1 MKRSHELLNTTE
13 EINTFVIVHQ
23 VLDELCATIEE
34 NLSEKKKP
42 RALSKST
49 KKFTRRVFDLRKRV
63 GELKGCSLDESS
75 SFYVPHWSLTTE
87 HVVSLKN
94 KPKENVKI
102 MLNMVQLV
110 RDLLKE
116 TFYKVSNPYVGK
128 TCDLSA
134 RFKRH
139 QTVKQKENHVL
150 ILVSLLRIQFNEIP
164 EEDNDK
170 YGMDTDSLTLLYEK
184 MLIREMNNEGV
195 KLFDDNT
202 EAGGGG
208 RGGRID
214 RADRDCFVYCLFSV
228 SNK

>member
-1 MKRSHELLNTTE
+1 MKRSHESLSTTE
-13 EINTFVIVHQ
+13 EITTFIIVNQ
-23 VLDELCATIEE
+23 IVQELCASVEE
-34 NLSEKKKP
+34 NLSKKP

-63 GELKGCSLDESS
+63 EELKGFDLNESL

-110 RDLLKE
+110 RGLLKE

-139 QTVKQKENHVL
+139 QTNKQKKDETL
-150 ILVSLLRIQFNEIP
+150 ILVSLLCIQFNEVP
-164 EEDNDK
+164 EEDIDK
-170 YGMDTDSLTLLYEK
+170 YGIDADSLALLYEK
-184 MLIREMNNEGV
+184 MLIRDMNNKDL

-214 RADRDCFVYCLFSV
+214 RADRECFVYCLFSV